1 MEENEKEE
9 DKDSKKKKKEKKE
22 KKPKE
27 PKEPKGPTKI
37 DIMTTHLNL
46 SDRDDKN
53 INTEIDVSARTT
65 RAGVSSVREVLFILS
80 QKFLSQFSS
89 CLAAEY
95 RVGLVVWQWVGLT

>member
-65 RAGVSSVREVLFILS
+65 RAGVSSVREVLLIFS
-80 QKFLSQFSS
+80 QKFLSQFLS
-89 CLAAEY
+89 CLAAE
-95 RVGLVVWQWVGLT
+95 

>member
-65 RAGVSSVREVLFILS
+65 RAGVSSVSSVLFIFSL
-80 QKFLSQFSS
+80 KFLLRCIS
-89 CLAAEY
+89 CLAAE
-95 RVGLVVWQWVGLT
+95 